1 MTAGELAVAL
11 VGSCKNLAGK
21 LKSTESERAALLQSV
36 DMHRSENRRL
46 LEVPSLPHYHTF
58 IQLTK
63 TFPALFRVQE
73 STLLKDTLREAQGGD
88 MGAIARAMSRLNKS
102 QQPGTKEAR
111 LVWGVRWCCVWCV
124 FCVVYVTLF
133 CVHDCVD
140 FDR

>member
-46 LEVPSLPHYHTF
+46 LEVPSLPRYHTF

-63 TFPALFRVQE
+63 LFSRPF
-73 STLLKDTLREAQGGD
+73 S
-88 MGAIARAMSRLNKS
+88 RA
-102 QQPGTKEAR
+102 G
-111 LVWGVRWCCVWCV
+111 
-124 FCVVYVTLF
+124 
-133 CVHDCVD
+133 VD
-140 FDR
+140 FAERHAAGGAGRGHGSDRARYVSAQQVAAAGA